1 MPVPCPVCGAPLPE
15 PLPAV
20 CPHCQAEIAGG
31 DTTMVGVASGPR
43 IQVGYR
49 DELYASMVANC
60 RILERLGQGGM
71 GRVYRAQH
79 LALDKT
85 VAVKVLHRELL
96 DHADQ
101 VERFM
106 REAQSAAK
114 LEHPQV
120 VQILNA
126 GLDNGRA
133 FIVMQYVEGEALAA
147 RLRRER
153 QLAGT
158 EAAAILLGVARALEA
173 AHALHIVHRDIK
185 PDNVMLTSDGQV
197 KVADFGLARNCLV
210 PSQLTQAGQAF
221 GTPAYMSPEQIAG
234 KDVDERSDLYSLGI
248 LAYECLAGRR
258 PFSATDLLGWADRH
272 LHREPEP
279 LRRAVPGVDPRWAEL
294 VHQLL
299 AKRPEDRPA
308 SASAVVAILVALAG
322 PEVGAAAVR
331 GNPEPAGGGHRRL
344 SALLSTAVEE
354 GATDI
359 HLEPLPSGGRVRFRI
374 RGQLQLIE
382 EMGAGGIR
390 QLVDACRA
398 GGGLEARD
406 EAEPADGIL
415 SFDHEGGERQARLSL
430 VPTAL
435 GPRAVLRIVG
445 LVKPHSRL
453 TETGFDAQHVQ
464 GMKRW
469 LADKGGL
476 IVVAGPAGSGKGQTV
491 GGMLG
496 LIDLAATATMA
507 VAEESLVVSD
517 EVAQLQVTWRL
528 GRADALRAA
537 LRQGPDLVLLLD
549 VNGVPDRDTAIGA
562 LQAAGAGTRIL
573 ASMASETA
581 PEVIE
586 DLLALGGDPK
596 SLARG
601 LRGIVANRL
610 VRLVCRHCREP
621 YRAREE
627 HLRALGLEPGLTAW
641 RSRGCPRCAT
651 ARRRLLIYDWFAPNP
666 DFWAELGESR
676 QVAPITA
683 CAERHGYQPMW
694 QRAAALVVAGELDPA
709 SAARRLPA

>member
-1 MPVPCPVCGAPLPE
+1 
-15 PLPAV
+15 
-20 CPHCQAEIAGG
+20 
-31 DTTMVGVASGPR
+31 MVAGVASGPR

-79 LALDKT
+79 MALDKF

-114 LEHPQV
+114 LEHPNV

-126 GLDNGRA
+126 GLDSGRA
-133 FIVMQYVEGEALAA
+133 FIIMQYVEGEALAA
-147 RLRRER
+147 RLRRDH
-153 QLAGT
+153 QLASA
-158 EAAAILLGVARALEA
+158 EAATILLGVARALEA

-221 GTPAYMSPEQIAG
+221 GTPPYMSPEQIAG
-234 KDVDERSDLYSLGI
+234 KEVDERSDLYSLGI

-258 PFSATDLLGWADRH
+258 PFTATDLLGWADRH

-279 LRRAVPGVDPRWAEL
+279 LRRALPTVDARFAE
-294 VHQLL
+294 VIHQML

-308 SASAVVAILVALAG
+308 NATEVARVFAELAG
-322 PEVGAAAVR
+322 GAVASFVKRGGGDIAA
-331 GNPEPAGGGHRRL
+331 GGHRRL
-344 SALLSTAVEE
+344 CVLLSTAVEE

-359 HLEPLPSGGRVRFRI
+359 HIEPMPAGGRVRFRI
-374 RGQLQLIE
+374 RGQLQLVE
-382 EMGAGGIR
+382 EMGAGGVR

-398 GGGLEARD
+398 GGGLDARD

-415 SFDHEGGERQARLSL
+415 IFEHEGGERQARLSL

-435 GPRAVLRIVG
+435 GLRAVLRIVG

-453 TETGFDAQHVQ
+453 IETGFDAQHVQ

-469 LADKGGL
+469 LAEKGGL

-496 LIDLAATATMA
+496 LVDLAATATMA

-528 GRADALRAA
+528 GRSDALRAA

-562 LQAAGAGTRIL
+562 LQAAGAGTRML

-586 DLLALGGDPK
+586 DLLGLGCDPK

-601 LRGIVANRL
+601 LRGIIANRIL
-610 VRLVCRHCREP
+610 RLVCRHCRES
-621 YRAREE
+621 YRPRED
-627 HLRALGLEPGLTAW
+627 HLRALGLEPGLTAM
-641 RSRGCPRCAT
+641 RSHGCPRCASS
-651 ARRRLLIYDWFAPNP
+651 RRRVLIYDWFAPNP
-666 DFWAELGESR
+666 DFWAELGEAR

-683 CAERHGYQPMW
+683 CAERHGYIPMW
-694 QRAAALVVAGELDPA
+694 QRAAALVESGDLDPA